1 MNIFRLFTLKNV
13 VLYSIIYGYNFDYFK
28 GWCNMTRKQA
38 REEAFILIFEKEFN
52 DDALQDI
59 LTLAEE
65 VRDIK
70 ADDYVKNVFFG
81 VFENIHTID
90 EKISQNAVG
99 WSINRITKTAL
110 AILRLAI
117 YEIEFYD
124 EIPVSVSINEAVE
137 LAKKY
142 ATKEDAS
149 FINGILSTI
158 AKSQEN
164 A

>member
-1 MNIFRLFTLKNV
+1 MNIFHLFALKYV
-13 VLYSIIYGYNFDYFK
+13 LLYSIIYRYNFDYFK

-81 VFENIHTID
+81 VFENIQTID

-158 AKSQEN
+158 AKIKEN